1 MESSILYYTGLLV
14 KLYIEWCIPVPLD
27 FFILA
32 NSTDADE
39 MLDNANFFLRLYYL
53 PDFLL
58 NGMPN
63 KTS

>member
-1 MESSILYYTGLLV
+1 MESSILYYNVLLV
-14 KLYIEWCIPVPLD
+14 KLSIKWCIPVPLD

-32 NSTDADE
+32 NTTDADE
-39 MLDNANFFLRLYYL
+39 MLDNANFYLRLYYL
-53 PDFLL
+53 PDFLF